1 MRNGDVADTYLV
13 AHWQPYPFL
22 FPFPQTGT
30 NPHRYE
36 SGRTQ
41 NESGRDGKGESGG
54 TARGRAGR
62 MTRGRAGGTVRGRAG
77 GTTRGQ
83 QEGEQEG
90 RREDSKREN
99 GRDVEGVSH
108 PRMR

>member
-1 MRNGDVADTYLV
+1 MHHARLLDHAGDEVELVRNGDVADTYLV
-13 AHWQPYPFL
+13 AHWQPYPFP

-54 TARGRAGR
+54 TARAVGRR
-62 MTRGRAGGTVRGRAG
+62 
-77 GTTRGQ
+77 
-83 QEGEQEG
+83 EGEQAG
-90 RREDSKREN
+90 
-99 GRDVEGVSH
+99 
-108 PRMR
+108 